1 MFEVALGKWCDLDMC
16 VGLVQGEGPCYA
28 NLDRAIAALRGPV
41 RTRPHTLAAAATT
54 HGAQS
59 RNGADGCD
67 ELMAESLVI
76 CVIQMAYTSGVGW

>member
-1 MFEVALGKWCDLDMC
+1 MFEVALGEWCDLNMC
-16 VGLVQGEGPCYA
+16 EGLVQSESPCYA

-59 RNGADGCD
+59 RNGADGYD
-67 ELMAESLVI
+67 EPMAESLVN
-76 CVIQMAYTSGVGW
+76 CRTQMAYTSGVVW